1 MSPVATKKGSTTITY
16 YLEESI
22 RGSSTDICA
31 NDLPYNNFF
40 LLKCFCSAVASK

>member
-1 MSPVATKKGSTTITY
+1 MSPVAKKKGSTTIIY

-31 NDLPYNNFF
+31 NDFKLINQCFNFYQ
-40 LLKCFCSAVASK
+40 LQL